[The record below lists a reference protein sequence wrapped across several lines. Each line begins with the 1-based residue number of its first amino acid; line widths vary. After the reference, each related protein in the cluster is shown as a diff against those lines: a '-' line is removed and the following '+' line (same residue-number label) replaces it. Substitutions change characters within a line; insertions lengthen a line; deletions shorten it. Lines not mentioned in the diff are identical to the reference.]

1 MATIKEIAQKTG
13 VSIGTVDRVLHNRGK
28 VNKQTQEKIFEVIE
42 ELNYKPNHVAQ
53 GLAVCKKKLKLG
65 FILPELKGHPFF
77 WDVKKAAVKKA
88 KELEQYGVQVNF
100 MECLFGYEEDDCR
113 TKYLNMLDEVDGLA
127 IVGVDTGMIRA
138 VSKKADSLN
147 IPVVFYNLLIP
158 DEKFLAYVGPD
169 YVKSGQLAA
178 GLCALIGGKSAQIC
192 TYSESYAEVDING
205 NSHIII
211 HDERFS
217 GFQQEIRKRYPDM
230 GIADIRLISKSRK
243 GNYHSAQEMLKRYPE
258 VNVVYVLN
266 PGDYNICEE
275 INKADAEH
283 RIKIITNDLVEGQK
297 EMLEQEVIAAT
308 VCQEP
313 EKQGAKPL
321 DILFRYLAYGTVPKD
336 KMYYTNLSIHIAQ
349 NI

>member
-28 VNKQTQEKIFEVIE
+28 VSKQTQEKIFTVIE

-65 FILPELKGHPFF
+65 FILPELSGHPFF
-77 WDVKKAAVKKA
+77 LDVQKAAVKKA
-88 KELEQYGVQVNF
+88 KELEQYGVQVSF
-100 MECLFGYEEDDCR
+100 IECLFDDEKDPGWV
-113 TKYLNMLDEVDGLA
+113 KYLNMLEEIDGLA
-127 IVGVDTGMIRA
+127 IVGAENEMIRA
-138 VSKKADSLN
+138 VSKKAESLN
-147 IPVVFYNLLIP
+147 IPVVFYNLLLS

-169 YVKSGQLAA
+169 YVKSGQLGA
-178 GLCALIGGKSAQIC
+178 GLCALIGGKDARIC
-192 TYSESYAEVDING
+192 TFSESYTEVDENG
-205 NSHIII
+205 NSHILIR
-211 HDERFS
+211 DERFS

-230 GIADIRLISKSRK
+230 KIADIQLISKSQE
-243 GNYHSAQEMLKRYPE
+243 GNCQSAQKMLKRYPE

-266 PGDYNICEE
+266 PGDYSICKE

-297 EMLEQEVIAAT
+297 EMLEEEVIAAT

-336 KMYYTNLSIHIAQ
+336 RMYYTNLSIHIAQ